1 MQKPPRQTDISD
13 IVFFKIIYYVALDF
27 FAGMWDNKY
36 MTIDELTT
44 HIFDMRNGL
53 ESDLVGLAEEMD
65 ALDPAS
71 KDFADLDFEYNFIN
85 GQVAAFNY
93 VLTKIGLQ

>member
-1 MQKPPRQTDISD
+1 
-13 IVFFKIIYYVALDF
+13 
-27 FAGMWDNKY
+27 
-36 MTIDELTT
+36 
-44 HIFDMRNGL
+44 MRNGL
-53 ESDLVGLAEEMD
+53 ESDLGSLSEEME

>member
-1 MQKPPRQTDISD
+1 LQKPPRQTDISD

-44 HIFDMRNGL
+44 HIFNMRNGL
-53 ESDLVGLAEEMD
+53 DEDLRNLADEMES
-65 ALDPAS
+65 LDPAS

-85 GQVAAFNY
+85 VQVAAFNY

>member
-1 MQKPPRQTDISD
+1 
-13 IVFFKIIYYVALDF
+13 
-27 FAGMWDNKY
+27 
-36 MTIDELTT
+36 MTIDELST

-53 ESDLVGLAEEMD
+53 ESDLGGLAEEME

-93 VLTKIGLQ
+93 VLTKIGLQC

>member
-1 MQKPPRQTDISD
+1 MTLSMLELQK
-13 IVFFKIIYYVALDF
+13 
-27 FAGMWDNKY
+27 
-36 MTIDELTT
+36 

-53 ESDLVGLAEEMD
+53 EEDQRNLADEME

>member
-1 MQKPPRQTDISD
+1 
-13 IVFFKIIYYVALDF
+13 
-27 FAGMWDNKY
+27 MWDNKY

-44 HIFDMRNGL
+44 HIFEMRNGL
-53 ESDLVGLAEEMD
+53 ESDLGSLSEEME

>member
-1 MQKPPRQTDISD
+1 MESEYINRTNHIKEYIKIHIIS
-13 IVFFKIIYYVALDF
+13 
-27 FAGMWDNKY
+27 
-36 MTIDELTT
+36 
-44 HIFDMRNGL
+44 L
-53 ESDLVGLAEEMD
+53 EQDLEQISSEME

-93 VLTKIGLQ
+93 VLTKIGLQC

>member
-1 MQKPPRQTDISD
+1 LQKPPRQTDISD

-36 MTIDELTT
+36 
-44 HIFDMRNGL
+44 HIFNMRNGL
-53 ESDLVGLAEEMD
+53 DEDLRNLADEMES
-65 ALDPAS
+65 LDPAS